1 MDMKRSWFSI
11 LLVLVLFGLLGLLAT
26 LQYRWVGQ
34 ISSAERDRLQKRLQT
49 DTERFADDFNNEIR
63 KVYFNFQIDADA
75 WREKGG
81 PEFNQRFAYWKE
93 RSAYPALP
101 SDFYFIGLN
110 GERLAYDPKTETF
123 AAAADLPE
131 EVSKLADS
139 MSGETIEPVA
149 ENIPA
154 LILPVYEN
162 PERVSSAAP
171 DKSGGQVR
179 PVRIAIDQ
187 PRKKYGLLVVKLD
200 KNVIEQEIF
209 PALTQ
214 EYFSADNDG
223 DGANYRLSIVDK
235 NDSSEIIFKNHP
247 DEPSTASDSSAQ
259 LFQLSPDKM
268 TFFFGPDMAGALR
281 RTPAPG
287 SEPKVVAGVEK
298 EKVRTGNFVFSQR
311 FEARTESSSDTP
323 GDKPGPEMEKTK
335 TLNMKVADDAKA
347 HITMME
353 SKNPSDEGAWVLSVQ
368 HRDGSLDQFVANARN
383 RNLGISFGI
392 LALLG
397 ISVGL
402 VFLSAQRA
410 KTLAQRQMDFVS
422 SVSHEFRTP
431 LAVLYS
437 AGENLTDGVV
447 DSRQQVSEYGTL
459 IKHEGKKLSGMVEQI
474 LEFAGARSGK
484 RKYDLR
490 KTNVA
495 DVLSDALTECQPLIN
510 ESGFTVEKNIQA
522 DLPDI
527 AADGKALSHAFQN
540 LINNAIKYSRDEKHL
555 KITAENGGGAIRL
568 SFEDRGRGIAARERS
583 QIFEPFYRGKEVVEA
598 QIHGNGL
605 GLSLVKQIVEAHNG
619 RIEVESRPGEGSK
632 FTIKLPLLV
641 KAA

>member
-1 MDMKRSWFSI
+1 MKRSWFSI
-11 LLVLVLFGLLGLLAT
+11 LLIVVLFGLLGLLAT

-81 PEFNQRFAYWKE
+81 PEFNQRLAYWKE
-93 RSAYPALP
+93 KSAYPALP
-101 SDFYFIGLN
+101 SDFYFIGRN
-110 GERLAYDPKTETF
+110 GERLAYDPKAEAFT
-123 AAAADLPE
+123 AADLPE
-131 EVSKLADS
+131 KVSKLAGFID
-139 MSGETIEPVA
+139 GETIEPVV

-154 LILPVYEN
+154 LVLPVYEN
-162 PERVSSAAP
+162 LERMPSSA
-171 DKSGGQVR
+171 SGK

-187 PRKKYGLLVVKLD
+187 PRKKYGILIVKLD
-200 KNVIEQEIF
+200 KNVIEQEVF
-209 PALTQ
+209 PALTR
-214 EYFSADNDG
+214 EYFSDD
-223 DGANYRLSIVDK
+223 DGANYRLSVVGK

-268 TFFFGPDMAGALR
+268 TFFFGPDMVGALKR
-281 RTPAPG
+281 SPAPHG
-287 SEPKVVAGVEK
+287 IEKGAVDKEGIDK

-311 FEARTESSSDTP
+311 FEARTESLSDKP
-323 GDKPGPEMEKTK
+323 GDKPVDKPSPEMEKTK
-335 TLNMKVADDAKA
+335 TLDLKVSRDDEKPR
-347 HITMME
+347 ITMME
-353 SKNPSDEGAWVLSVQ
+353 SKDPENEGAWVLNVQ

-383 RNLGISFGI
+383 RNLGVSFGV

-397 ISVGL
+397 ISIGL

-410 KTLAQRQMDFVS
+410 KTLAQRQLDFVS

-447 DSRQQVSEYGTL
+447 DSQQQVSEYGAL

-490 KTNVA
+490 KTSVA
-495 DVLSDALTECQPLIN
+495 QVLSDALAECQPLIN
-510 ESGFTVEKNIQA
+510 ESGFTVEKHIQPE
-522 DLPDI
+522 LPDI
-527 AADGKALSHAFQN
+527 AAEAAALSHAFQN

-555 KITAENGGGAIRL
+555 KITAENGGGAIKL
-568 SFEDRGRGIAARERS
+568 SFEDRGRGIPARERS
-583 QIFEPFYRGKEVVEA
+583 QIFEPFYRGKEVVAA

-632 FTIKLPLLV
+632 FTIKLPV
-641 KAA
+641 QQ

>member
-1 MDMKRSWFSI
+1 MKRSWFSI

-81 PEFNQRFAYWKE
+81 PEFNQRLAYWKE
-93 RSAYPALP
+93 KSAYPALP
-101 SDFYFIGLN
+101 SDFYFIGAN
-110 GERLAYDPKTETF
+110 GERLAYDPSTETF
-123 AAAADLPE
+123 GAANLPDE
-131 EVSKLADS
+131 ISKLADS
-139 MSGETIEPVA
+139 MSGETIEPVV

-154 LILPVYEN
+154 LILPIYES
-162 PERVSSAAP
+162 PERVSSTAL
-171 DKSGGQVR
+171 GR

-187 PRKKYGLLVVKLD
+187 PRKRYGFLVVKLD

-209 PALTQ
+209 PALTR
-214 EYFSADNDG
+214 EYFSDDN
-223 DGANYRLSIVDK
+223 GANYRLSVVGK
-235 NDSSEIIFKNHP
+235 NDSSRVIFKNHP
-247 DEPSTASDSSAQ
+247 DEASTASDSSAQ

-268 TFFFGPDMAGALR
+268 TFFFGPDMVGALK

-287 SEPKVVAGVEK
+287 IEKGGVEK

-311 FEARTESSSDTP
+311 FETRTESSSDKP
-323 GDKPGPEMEKTK
+323 ADKSGPETEKTK
-335 TLNMKVADDAKA
+335 TLDLKVTRDDEKPR
-347 HITMME
+347 ITMME
-353 SKNPSDEGAWVLSVQ
+353 SKNPDDEGAWVLNVQ

-383 RNLGISFGI
+383 RNLAVSFGI

-397 ISVGL
+397 ISIGL

-410 KTLAQRQMDFVS
+410 KTLAQRQLDFVS

-447 DSRQQVSEYGTL
+447 HSRQQVSEYGTL

-490 KTNVA
+490 KTNIA

-510 ESGFTVEKNIQA
+510 ESGFTVEKNIQP

-527 AADGKALSHAFQN
+527 AAEAAALSHAFQN
-540 LINNAIKYSRDEKHL
+540 LINNAIKYSRDEKYL
-555 KITAENGGGAIRL
+555 KITAENGGGAIKL

-619 RIEVESRPGEGSK
+619 RVEVESRPGEGSK
-632 FTIKLPLLV
+632 FTIKLPV
-641 KAA
+641 QQ